1 MFLRETVNHANIA
14 KHNRNGLKTG
24 KIVHFFITVI
34 IFQSVKFEIENF
46 MSFSLFKTIQKRHFL
61 RETENHANIAK
72 HNPNGLK
79 IGKIVHFYHSYHISK
94 RQI

>member
-24 KIVHFFITVI
+24 KIVHFYITVI
-34 IFQSVKFEIENF
+34 IFQSVKFEIEKF
-46 MSFSLFKTIQKRHFL
+46 MSFFSENHPKKKVFL
-61 RETENHANIAK
+61 RETVNHANIAK